1 MAEDV
6 KLANLTGFIRC
17 LKFRSESM
25 TESYRRSGLS
35 QRSSGNSG
43 KTSFWAIA
51 QFTSP
56 FLFAGYIA
64 FAIWGGYKPD
74 LASGEDVFNH
84 LLACATIAFVYLAI
98 QGFAVVLL
106 PVGSD
111 VRPLLDVLTSLVPI
125 LVIALAV
132 ERSFFGALQLSH
144 YEVGLLWL
152 SGLAAFID
160 LTCFTLFAM
169 KVNRLAPDVVVT
181 S

>member
-1 MAEDV
+1 MAAP
-6 KLANLTGFIRC
+6 LSRSNLSS
-17 LKFRSESM
+17 RSNG
-25 TESYRRSGLS
+25 RSD
-35 QRSSGNSG
+35 
-43 KTSFWAIA
+43 KTSFWTIA

-74 LASGEDVFNH
+74 LASGEDIFNH
-84 LLACATIAFVYLAI
+84 LMICATIAFVYVAI

-111 VRPLLDVLTSLVPI
+111 VRPLLDVLTSLVPL
-125 LVIALAV
+125 LVIILAV
-132 ERSFFGALQLSH
+132 ERSFFGALELNH
-144 YEVGLLWL
+144 YEIGLLWL